1 MLAGYITNKIL
12 IIWTLILLGI
22 VFILFMRNSINDN
35 RKNQYRIENLKNN
48 VYIDLGANKGDS
60 VYNFFDLNS
69 EAQGGDLKGIFKKF
83 SLKNQKWTVYAFEAN
98 GFFDESLLAMKT
110 KIESLGHIVYLYNQ
124 TAAWKKNGSIDFY
137 LDTINE
143 DYDFWGSSL
152 NVNHVR

>member
-1 MLAGYITNKIL
+1 
-12 IIWTLILLGI
+12 
-22 VFILFMRNSINDN
+22 
-35 RKNQYRIENLKNN
+35 
-48 VYIDLGANKGDS
+48 
-60 VYNFFDLNS
+60 
-69 EAQGGDLKGIFKKF
+69 
-83 SLKNQKWTVYAFEAN
+83 
-98 GFFDESLLAMKT
+98 MKT